1 MDSALAAANKRDDD
15 QEFRRFQE
23 EKAEMSRKKDEML
36 KMKEVC
42 CLAPPNDASLKQG
55 LMPYALF
62 WGAADCHCP

>member
-36 KMKEVC
+36 KMKEVRF
-42 CLAPPNDASLKQG
+42 LAPPNDASLKAG
-55 LMPYALF
+55 VDALRSIL
-62 WGAADCHCP
+62 GRC